1 MDKEFLHFYAE
12 IFCLSKPV
20 KETSKYNS
28 SNNDEILYVASLSII
43 LSTE

>member
-20 KETSKYNS
+20 TVKETSKYYS
-28 SNNDEILYVASLSII
+28 SIMMKFCM
-43 LSTE
+43 